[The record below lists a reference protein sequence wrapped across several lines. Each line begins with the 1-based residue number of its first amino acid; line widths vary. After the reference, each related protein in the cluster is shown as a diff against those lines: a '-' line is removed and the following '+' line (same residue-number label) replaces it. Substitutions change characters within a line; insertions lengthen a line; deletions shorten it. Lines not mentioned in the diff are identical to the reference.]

1 MGSKQGR
8 DAQRRD
14 PSMVKQRTQDSAGTE
29 NRNRTEA
36 YLSALIESTEDLIW
50 SVDLDY
56 RLVLFNRVF
65 AQAARQSLDTA
76 VSAGDRP
83 TDLLPAEQAAAW
95 TAFYKRALASGPF
108 RTEYPGQ
115 DGHVFELSFNPV
127 VVQGKPAG
135 VSVFAKDITEQ
146 RRAERELRESR
157 DVLQEAQTIGGLGSY
172 VLDIPARKWTSSK
185 LLDELLGIDESAAH
199 DMDSWVSLIHP
210 DDRETMVRYF
220 QEEVLGKKQVFDK
233 EYRIVRR
240 NDGAVRW
247 VHGRGRLE
255 FDAAG
260 APVRML
266 GVIRDVTKGKLATQ
280 ELANSEARFRKFFE
294 QNASIMLLLDPD
306 SGRICDANQ
315 AAAEFYG
322 YTRAQLVAMSID
334 QINTAPSQE
343 IAKERQRALRD
354 ERARFSF
361 RHRLA
366 KGEVRDVEVYAAPME
381 VDGKL
386 LLFSIV
392 HDVSEQRR
400 AEARLRDSEER
411 YRATFEQAA
420 AGIVHTSLDGR
431 LLRCNARFAE
441 IVGYPR
447 EEVAGLTFQQ
457 ITAAEDLAGS
467 LTVQDA
473 LSRQE
478 TGPASWEKRYVRKD
492 GSLTWVRG
500 TTSIQRDRKGQ
511 PLHFITVI
519 EDINASKAGEER
531 LAAAIEAL
539 KASEAHYR
547 TVFQTSL
554 DGICVS
560 QLSNGRY
567 IDANKAFLDLI
578 GFEREEV
585 IGQTSFDLNLWV
597 NPDERGE
604 IASALSTGLSLRD
617 FRTQFFRKNGEPI
630 WVQLSLSPVKI
641 EGVACVLSVVRD
653 ISTARAAEEQLIA
666 AQRALQAS
674 EARYRTVFQTSLD
687 AINITRIADGR
698 FIDCNQAF
706 LDTTGYSRE
715 EVIGRTT
722 LELEMWA
729 NPRDREQLLAIL
741 RQTGHC
747 RNLEAQFRKK
757 DGRLFWGQMS
767 ASVIDIEEEPCI
779 LSLSRDISA
788 AKRAEEEIRT
798 LAFYD
803 TLTGL
808 PNRRLLSERL
818 RQCLTETARTKR
830 RGALLFID
838 LDNFKTL
845 NDTLGHSAGD
855 LLLKE
860 VAGRLKGSVRE
871 SDTVARLGG
880 DEFVVIVE
888 DLSENE
894 KEAAAQARLVAEK
907 ILAAVHGACVLA
919 DSEYATTCSM
929 GIALI
934 DGGTRKTD
942 EVLQQADIAMYQ
954 AKEGGR
960 NTMRFFAPALQA
972 AIDQRAS
979 MEKDLRHAIESR
991 QFELY
996 YQPQVE
1002 AGTLIGAEVLLRWRH
1017 PVRGPLAPNEFIP
1030 LAEETGLI
1038 LPLGEWVLETACRQL
1053 AEWSRRNGSAR
1064 IALTVNIGARQLRHP
1079 DFVEQVFQVLDRTG
1093 ANPERLGLEL
1103 TESMLVDNIEDVIGK
1118 MTQLRERGLR
1128 FSLDD
1133 FGTSCSSLSYLKRLP
1148 LDQLKI
1154 DRAFVR
1160 DMQVDAI
1167 SRAIARTIVMLSKA
1181 MGLSVIA
1188 EGVET
1193 EQQRKSLAQ
1202 LGCHAFQGQL
1212 FSPPLP
1218 LQDFELLLSKP
1229 V

>member
-1 MGSKQGR
+1 
-8 DAQRRD
+8 
-14 PSMVKQRTQDSAGTE
+14 MVKRETRDSAETE

-56 RLVLFNRVF
+56 RLVLFNRAF
-65 AQAARQSLDTA
+65 AQTTRRNLDAA
-76 VSAGDRP
+76 VSVGDRP
-83 TDLLPAEQAAAW
+83 TDLLSAEQAAAW

-108 RTEYPGQ
+108 RTEYPGEN
-115 DGHVFELSFNPV
+115 GRVFEMSFNPV
-127 VVQGKPAG
+127 VVNGILAG
-135 VSVFAKDITEQ
+135 VSVFGKDITV
-146 RRAERELRESR
+146 RKRAERELRESR
-157 DVLQEAQTIGGLGSY
+157 DVLQEAQVIGGLGSY
-172 VLDIPARKWTSSK
+172 VLDIPARRWTSSK
-185 LLDELLGIDESAAH
+185 LLDELLGIDESTAH
-199 DMDSWVSLIHP
+199 DIDSWVSLIHP
-210 DDRETMVRYF
+210 DDRETTVRYF
-220 QEEVLGKKQVFDK
+220 QEEVLRKKQVFDK

-247 VHGRGRLE
+247 VHGRGVLE
-255 FDAAG
+255 IDAEG
-260 APVRML
+260 MPVRML
-266 GVIRDVTKGKLATQ
+266 GVILDVTERKLATR
-280 ELANSEARFRKFFE
+280 ELVNSEARFRKFFE
-294 QNASIMLLLDPD
+294 QNASIMLLIDPD

-334 QINTAPSQE
+334 RINIAPSEE
-343 IAKERQRALRD
+343 IAKERQRALRN
-354 ERARFSF
+354 ERVRLSF

-366 KGEVRDVEVYAAPME
+366 KGKVRDVEVYAAPME

-392 HDVSEQRR
+392 HDVSERRR

-420 AGIVHTSLDGR
+420 VGIVHTSLDGR
-431 LLRCNARFAE
+431 FLRCNARFAE
-441 IVGYPR
+441 IVGYPQ
-447 EEVAGLTFQQ
+447 EEVAGLTFPQV
-457 ITAAEDLAGS
+457 TPAEDLTGS

-478 TGPASWEKRYVRKD
+478 AGQASWEKRYMRKD

-500 TTSIQRDRKGQ
+500 TTSIQRDRKGR

-519 EDINASKAGEER
+519 EDINASKTADRR
-531 LAAAIEAL
+531 LEAAIEAL
-539 KASEAHYR
+539 KASEVHYR

-554 DGICVS
+554 DGICIT

-567 IDANKAFLDLI
+567 IDANRAFLDLI

-597 NPDERGE
+597 NPDERAE
-604 IASALSTGLSLRD
+604 IASALSAGLSLRD
-617 FRTQFFRKNGEPI
+617 FRTQFFRKNGESI
-630 WVQLSLSPVKI
+630 WTQLSMSPIEI
-641 EGVACVLSVVRD
+641 EGVACILSVVRD

-674 EARYRTVFQTSLD
+674 ETRYRTVFQTSLD
-687 AINITRIADGR
+687 AINITRLADGR

-741 RQTGHC
+741 RQTAHC

-757 DGRLFWGQMS
+757 DGGLFWGQMS
-767 ASVIDIEEEPCI
+767 ASVIDIEGEPCI

-860 VAGRLKGSVRE
+860 VAGRLTRSVRE

-894 KEAAAQARLVAEK
+894 EEAAAQAQLVAEK
-907 ILAAVHGACVLA
+907 ILAAVQGACVLA
-919 DSEYATTCSM
+919 GREYATTCSM

-934 DGGTRKTD
+934 GGGARKTD

-979 MEKDLRHAIESR
+979 MEKDIRHAIESR

-1002 AGTLIGAEVLLRWRH
+1002 TGTLIGAEVLLRWRH

-1079 DFVEQVFQVLDRTG
+1079 DFVEQVLRVLDRTG
-1093 ANPERLGLEL
+1093 ANPERLNLEL

-1133 FGTSCSSLSYLKRLP
+1133 FGTSYSSLSYLKRLP
-1148 LDQLKI
+1148 LDHLKI

-1160 DMQVDAI
+1160 DMQVDAT
-1167 SRAIARTIVMLSKA
+1167 SRAIAQTIVTLSKA

-1193 EQQRKSLAQ
+1193 EQQRECLAR
-1202 LGCHAFQGQL
+1202 LGCHAFQGHL